1 MPRNK
6 IKIIS
11 ILISSF
17 LLLLPVAH
25 AGTNVD
31 HASLENHPENTYD
44 SSTHH
49 AGASSAAHDQDNHK
63 HVDQTE
69 EKVDAGK
76 LIMEHIADA
85 YDWHIATIGHKHIS
99 IPLPVIIKDH
109 NGLHTFLSS
118 KFNHGHNIVDGYKL
132 EHGKLIAVNSDGVPN
147 EQADFLDLSITKNV
161 AAMLIAVIVLLWI
174 MFSVA
179 GHYKHNNHRAPKG
192 FHNLI
197 ETLII
202 FIRDEVAKPSIGAK
216 YEKFMP
222 FLLTIFFFIF
232 INNLFGLI
240 PFFPG
245 GANVTGNIAVTLV
258 LATFT
263 FIITS
268 INGNKSYW
276 GHIFAPP
283 GVPKALWILL
293 VPIEIIGML
302 NKPIV
307 LMIRLFANITAGH
320 IIILGF
326 FSLIFIFG
334 AVNQS
339 LGLGVS
345 VLSVAFT
352 TFMSF
357 LELLVAFLQAYVFT
371 LLSSLY
377 FGSAV
382 EEHNH
387 NDHH

>member
-1 MPRNK
+1 MARNNNK
-6 IKIIS
+6 IFRY
-11 ILISSF
+11 LFPVF
-17 LLLLPVAH
+17 LVLSYAGH
-25 AGTNVD
+25 AFATGQE
-31 HASLENHPENTYD
+31 HMAENQDSVHSEQTLSTGHDAEHGVPEN
-44 SSTHH
+44 
-49 AGASSAAHDQDNHK
+49 
-63 HVDQTE
+63 
-69 EKVDAGK
+69 KVDAGK
-76 LIMEHIADA
+76 IIMEHIADA
-85 YDWHIATIGHKHIS
+85 HDWHIATIGHTHIS
-99 IPLPVIIKDH
+99 IPLPVIIKDN
-109 NGLHTFLSS
+109 NGFHCFLSS
-118 KFNHGHNIVDGYKL
+118 KFHHGHKAYEGYMLKDNKL
-132 EHGKLIAVNSDGVPN
+132 TAVNPDGTTI
-147 EQADFLDLSITKNV
+147 ESASFIDLSITKNV
-161 AAMLIAVIVLLWI
+161 ASMFIAVAMLMWLI
-174 MFSVA
+174 FSTLKQYRT
-179 GHYKHNNHRAPKG
+179 GGGRAPRG
-192 FHNLI
+192 MANVMEMLI
-197 ETLII
+197 L
-202 FIRDEVAKPSIGAK
+202 FIRDEVAKPSIGKK

-222 FLLTIFFFIF
+222 FLLTIFFFIL
-232 INNLFGLI
+232 INNVFGLI

-258 LATFT
+258 LAVFT
-263 FIITS
+263 FVITS

-276 GHIFAPP
+276 GHIFMPP

-334 AVNQS
+334 AMNQS

-352 TFMSF
+352 TFMNF

-382 EEHNH
+382 EEHH
-387 NDHH
+387 HAEDHHA

>member
-1 MPRNK
+1 MPSNK
-6 IKIIS
+6 KKIIS
-11 ILISSF
+11 ILIPSF
-17 LLLLPVAH
+17 LLLFYVAY
-25 AGTNVD
+25 AGIKLAN
-31 HASLENHPENTYD
+31 ASTPNHIE
-44 SSTHH
+44 STHDSASH
-49 AGASSAAHDQDNHK
+49 QQGANKPEQHTHGEQS
-63 HVDQTE
+63 E
-69 EKVDAGK
+69 EKIDAGK

-85 YDWHIATIGHKHIS
+85 YDWHIATIGHTHVS
-99 IPLPVIIKDH
+99 IPLPVILKDA
-109 NGLHTFLSS
+109 NGFHIFLSS
-118 KFNHGHNIVDGYKL
+118 KFEHGHATVHGYKL
-132 EHGKLIAVNSDGVPN
+132 EHGKIVALNSDGSIN
-147 EQADFLDLSITKNV
+147 GDAEFMDFSITKNV
-161 AAMLIAVIVLLWI
+161 ASMFIAVAFLLWI
-174 MFSVA
+174 MFSVV
-179 GHYKHNNHRAPKG
+179 GHYKKNNNKAPKG
-192 FHNLI
+192 LHNAI

-202 FIRDEVAKPSIGAK
+202 FIRDEVAKPSIGHK

-222 FLLTIFFFIF
+222 FLLTLFFFIF
-232 INNLFGLI
+232 INNLFGLV

-258 LATFT
+258 LAMFT
-263 FIITS
+263 FIITT

-293 VPIEIIGML
+293 IPIEIIGMF

-320 IIILGF
+320 IILLGF

-334 AVNQS
+334 AANQY

-377 FGSAV
+377 FGSAI
-382 EEHNH
+382 EEHHH
-387 NDHH
+387 NDSH